1 MALERRNGGRNKH
14 SRGHDKAIK
23 LVRDIVE
30 QAAVIDAQEARY
42 IFRNKMMARVQ
53 VVVRRLLQLLP
64 YLRLVAAVAVFLSS
78 DPYYHALT
86 F

>member
-14 SRGHDKAIK
+14 SRGH
-23 LVRDIVE
+23 V
-30 QAAVIDAQEARY
+30 
-42 IFRNKMMARVQ
+42 KMMARVQ